1 MQKVKEFMLK
11 LWNNYRVLIFA
22 PFIIILVLVLRG
34 IIKRKEAKPPQQI
47 VIEVPVKIYSN
58 ENQKTIKQLD
68 SVYFIKRDSVISLSN
83 DRKQSLLDSL
93 YNLSR

>member
-1 MQKVKEFMLK
+1 MQKVEEFMLK

-22 PFIIILVLVLRG
+22 PFIIALIFVLRG
-34 IIKRKEAKPPQQI
+34 FIKRKEQQRI
-47 VIEVPVKIYSN
+47 IIEVPVKIYSDD
-58 ENQKTIKQLD
+58 NQKIIKKLD
-68 SVYFIKRDSVISLSN
+68 SVYFVKRDSIISLPY

>member
-1 MQKVKEFMLK
+1 MQNLKEFMLK

-22 PFIIILVLVLRG
+22 PFIIVLIFVLRG
-34 IIKRKEAKPPQQI
+34 FIKRKEQQKI
-47 VIEVPVKIYSN
+47 IIEVPVKIYSDD
-58 ENQKTIKQLD
+58 NQKIIKKLD
-68 SVYFIKRDSVISLSN
+68 SVYFVKRDSIISLPH

>member
-1 MQKVKEFMLK
+1 MQNLKEFMLK

-22 PFIIILVLVLRG
+22 PFIIILVLILRG
-34 IIKRKEAKPPQQI
+34 FVKHKEQQKII
-47 VIEVPVKIYSN
+47 IEVPVKIYSDD
-58 ENQKTIKQLD
+58 NQKIIKQLD
-68 SVYFIKRDSVISLSN
+68 SVYFVKRDSIISLPY

>member
-1 MQKVKEFMLK
+1 MQSLKEFMLK

-22 PFIIILVLVLRG
+22 PFIIALIFVLRG
-34 IIKRKEAKPPQQI
+34 FIKHKEQQKII
-47 VIEVPVKIYSN
+47 IEVPVKIYSDD
-58 ENQKTIKQLD
+58 NQKIIKKLD
-68 SVYFIKRDSVISLSN
+68 SVYFVKRDSIISLPH

>member
-1 MQKVKEFMLK
+1 MQIAKAFMLK

-22 PFIIILVLVLRG
+22 PFIIILILVLRG
-34 IIKRKEAKPPQQI
+34 IIKRKEIKPPQQI
-47 VIEVPVKIYSN
+47 VIEVPVKIYSDG
-58 ENQKTIKQLD
+58 NQKIIKQLD
-68 SVYFIKRDSVISLSN
+68 SVYFVKRDSIISLPH